1 VPPTRLLGF
10 RPLAHSDAAFAAEVE
25 AETDPLHV
33 QSAAEILDRWENT
46 EMDATVRRF
55 AVQVDGVDF
64 GWISLIKPFQSAGDA
79 VWLNLI
85 VPGEDESVFDAALA
99 YVETQAVELN
109 AALLVSPIWE
119 KQAAAVELEPNA
131 ARLAELR
138 AAARARIEEHGIGIA
153 TAAELGGEA
162 VYPALHRVNAAAEK
176 DIPTTVPHTPESFET
191 WLRWM
196 QSPWIFTDRIWVAT
210 ADGEPVGYSYLAYR
224 PSLAETGFT
233 GVVREHR
240 NKGIARALKLET
252 LVQAIGLG
260 VQAVETDND
269 YENAPILHLNE
280 ELGYQELASRLEFH
294 KPVVPA

>member
-1 VPPTRLLGF
+1 
-10 RPLAHSDAAFAAEVE
+10 
-25 AETDPLHV
+25 
-33 QSAAEILDRWENT
+33 
-46 EMDATVRRF
+46 MDATVRRF

-119 KQAAAVELEPNA
+119 KQAAAVEVLRRRGYEEKRRARFWRLELEPNA